1 MEGLVEVLS
10 VFIAIFVNFF
20 GQLVERL
27 EAIFSPSAWQ
37 GACIFI
43 VDTLI
48 GLVGSFVGEPRRLSV
63 TMLLV
68 SCISHYNSPKPTH
81 KNVRHLL
88 ELVH

>member
-1 MEGLVEVLS
+1 
-10 VFIAIFVNFF
+10 
-20 GQLVERL
+20 LVERL

-48 GLVGSFVGEPRRLSV
+48 GLVCSFVGEPRRLPVS
-63 TMLLV
+63 MLLV
-68 SCISHYNSPKPTH
+68 SCIGHYNRPKPTH